1 MKSIRARLVSNF
13 MLVIVIT
20 VLILEVILI
29 NAVKQYYYTGMDEI
43 ITNQIMFSSELYS
56 RYFSSSSLEDNIIDN
71 VDVFWQQTT
80 AQVQIIDLSGNI
92 LMDSIGVSVPKNI
105 QTIDVKKAMQ
115 GQKGKW
121 VGEVEYDN
129 HDVMAISY
137 PLKSNDK
144 IVGVI
149 RFIASLQ
156 DTNKAIFKISMLLIL
171 VGIMVIF
178 ISGLVSVVLSNTIVR
193 PLKSVTSAA
202 EKMAS
207 GDFNAKS
214 IKTYD
219 DEIGKLSDTLNYMAE
234 EIIKKDE
241 LKNEFISSISHEL
254 RTPLTSIKGWAV
266 TLNSDN
272 LDDKELIRSGLDIIE
287 KESDRLTSMVEELLD
302 FSKFVSGKISLS
314 KTDVDIEKVMVY
326 IANQLS
332 PRAKVENITFTLKC
346 EDDLP
351 HIFGDEN
358 RIKQV
363 LINLLDNAFKF
374 TSENGKIAFSAMEKD
389 GFIIICVEDNGSGIP
404 SEDLPYVK
412 DKFYKG
418 KSSKSKNGLGLS
430 ISDEIV
436 KLHNGKIEIESEVG
450 VGTKVCVWLPCD
462 KEGGSVL

>member
-1 MKSIRARLVSNF
+1 
-13 MLVIVIT
+13 
-20 VLILEVILI
+20 
-29 NAVKQYYYTGMDEI
+29 
-43 ITNQIMFSSELYS
+43 
-56 RYFSSSSLEDNIIDN
+56 
-71 VDVFWQQTT
+71 
-80 AQVQIIDLSGNI
+80 
-92 LMDSIGVSVPKNI
+92 MDSIGVSVPKNI